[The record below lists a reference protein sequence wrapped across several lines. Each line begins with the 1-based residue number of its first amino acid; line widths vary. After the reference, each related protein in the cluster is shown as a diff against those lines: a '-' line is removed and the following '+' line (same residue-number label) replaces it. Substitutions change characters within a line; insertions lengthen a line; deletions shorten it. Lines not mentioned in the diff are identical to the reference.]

1 MDDKLRKKHEDLYN
15 LGVFMPLRTC
25 PLRNGIGLDEGGI
38 GEDGWPKVE
47 LKNWC
52 HDGCAWAVKDSS
64 TVHEDGIT
72 AHRGHCGII
81 PEKMKQE

>member
-1 MDDKLRKKHEDLYN
+1 MDDKLRKKHEDLYD
-15 LGVFMPLRTC
+15 LGVFMPLRSC
-25 PLRNGIGLDEGGI
+25 PLKNGIGLIKER
-38 GEDGWPKVE
+38 KV
-47 LKNWC
+47 NWC
-52 HDGCAWAVKDSS
+52 HSECAWAVRDDS